1 MRYVLDASVAVA
13 ALRDREALHER
24 ALRRCMPFFAGRD
37 VVVVPTI
44 FDLELTSALVR
55 RGVDPARVD
64 RFFEQHLVTRERVT
78 IGPRAVGALRR
89 ILATTQLRAADAIYV
104 WVAAREGLDL
114 VTADDEVLRRAP
126 LAGVNAVAP

>member
-1 MRYVLDASVAVA
+1 
-13 ALRDREALHER
+13 
-24 ALRRCMPFFAGRD
+24 MPFFAGRD